1 MANTNKTKKLEK
13 ALDIKTELEIK
24 HIFKTQRGVV
34 VGRYHGQKATAP
46 TRNFTADTEAKL
58 IQKVME
64 AFENNTLDANL
75 QFKEVIAAGVEIVD
89 IATVEIAG
97 KTFQNISVKNKLFGD
112 AEFFNDMVESGE
124 IVDTCPA
131 C

>member
-13 ALDIKTELEIK
+13 ALDIKTELEVK

-34 VGRYHGQKATAP
+34 VGRYHGQKATAA
-46 TRNFTADTEAKL
+46 TRNFTADTKADL
-58 IQKVME
+58 IKKVKA
-64 AFENNTLDANL
+64 AFDNNTLDTNL

-89 IATVEIAG
+89 IATVEIEG
-97 KTFQNISVKNKLFGD
+97 KTFQNISIENYILGD
-112 AEFFNDMVESGE
+112 QEFFNDMVESGE
-124 IVDTCPA
+124 IIDTCPA

>member
-13 ALDIKTELEIK
+13 ALDIKTELEVK
-24 HIFKTQRGVV
+24 HVFKTQRGVV
-34 VGRYHGQKATAP
+34 VGRYHGQKATAA
-46 TRNFTADTEAKL
+46 TRNFTADTKADL
-58 IQKVME
+58 IKKVKA
-64 AFENNTLDANL
+64 AFDNNTLDTNL

-97 KTFQNISVKNKLFGD
+97 KTFQNISIENYVFGD
-112 AEFFNDMVESGE
+112 NEFFNDMVESGE
-124 IVDTCPA
+124 IIDTCPA